1 MVCLSVNTF
10 FLLFHST
17 TKNINDCLY
26 VCGSKSRCARA
37 NPFWFKLAMCIY
49 ACGAFL
55 GLRSATATSHIFSN
69 NARYEDLN
77 ALSFYPQPPNI
88 QLLICR
94 EEWIG
99 KTSPTSFLVYT
110 NVNKKTKQ
118 TFVILQSF
126 CFRYSKKRWKL
137 Y

>member
-77 ALSFYPQPPNI
+77 ALSLYPQPPNI
-88 QLLICR
+88 QLLICT

-110 NVNKKTKQ
+110 NVNKKQNKH
-118 TFVILQSF
+118 L
-126 CFRYSKKRWKL
+126 
-137 Y
+137 